1 MNTTKPR
8 TKTPYIRW
16 TDMKKI
22 FSEQV
27 IAENFTPNI
36 VKPIKGQPPGVELW
50 LYSCR
55 KIIQTINAKR
65 LPVEIKP
72 EFEAMRQEVLDFL
85 KPTLANAEKGI
96 YKQVN
101 QVKAVKP
108 LTKQKQ
114 PSQTRTVKATPTVIY
129 KKPKRLLAA

>member
-1 MNTTKPR
+1 MKKN
-8 TKTPYIRW
+8 KTPYIRW

-22 FSEQV
+22 FSEAI
-27 IAENFTPNI
+27 IAEHFKPNI

-55 KIIQTINAKR
+55 KIIQTIQAKR

-85 KPTLANAEKGI
+85 KPTLADAEKGI
-96 YKQVN
+96 YKQVE
-101 QVKAVKP
+101 QGKTVKP
-108 LTKQKQ
+108 LARSKPTL
-114 PSQTRTVKATPTVIY
+114 PRTQAKPAPTVIY